1 VRAALVGSVVLLL
14 ALPVCSAPERG
25 ALPPEEIASSPPEPT
40 ARPSEETGSSPP
52 VRAAL
57 PPEEIGRFPPA
68 ATSQQADDVFARAR
82 AALLSELRRQGIR
95 SEEVLAA
102 IERVPRERFVPAANR
117 DLAYGNH
124 PLPIGRGQ
132 TISQPFIVALMSE
145 LLETEAGDRV
155 LEIGTGSGYQAA
167 ILAELG
173 CEVFSIEIVGE
184 LAAGAEALLGELG
197 YERVHV
203 RHGDGYLG
211 WPEEAP
217 FDKVIVTAA
226 PEEIPAALVEQL
238 RVGGKMVI
246 PVGPQGAVQQLTLL
260 EKGADGS
267 VTATRSIP
275 VAFVPMVR

>member
-1 VRAALVGSVVLLL
+1 MHSDNPAGGKAMVCRATGALACAGLMTL
-14 ALPVCSAPERG
+14 ALPVCSGPQQAG
-25 ALPPEEIASSPPEPT
+25 SPPAVGATQEPGA
-40 ARPSEETGSSPP
+40 ARQAGGLQGAE
-52 VRAAL
+52 
-57 PPEEIGRFPPA
+57 RFR
-68 ATSQQADDVFARAR
+68 DAR
-82 AALLSELRRQGIR
+82 AALVAELRRQGIR

-102 IERVPRERFVPAANR
+102 IDRVPRERFVVESDR
-117 DLAYGNH
+117 DLAYANH
-124 PLPIGRGQ
+124 PLPIGHGQ

-184 LAAGAEALLGELG
+184 LAAGAQALLRELDYG
-197 YERVHV
+197 RVHV

-211 WPEEAP
+211 WPEQAP

-226 PEEIPAALVEQL
+226 PEEIPAALVAQL

-246 PVGPQGAVQQLTLL
+246 PVGPRGAVQQLMLL
-260 EKGADGS
+260 EKSADGEVRTTRILP
-267 VTATRSIP
+267 VT
-275 VAFVPMVR
+275 FVPMVR